1 MAAVTAAVIGIVGSG
16 VSAVQSFSAAADAKE
31 ASTQA
36 NEAAAEAMADAKR
49 KAEKDS
55 YSGLAIPLDAY
66 EAEFEN
72 NLQTQ
77 TQSVEALQEG
87 DARGLAAGVGAIGAQ
102 ATNAAEGTRIEMGEE
117 ISDLNMMKAQSKD
130 SINQQL
136 IEMDVANAREQN
148 QRRADSDAF
157 RAQSI
162 NSGINSVT
170 SGLQSAASIVPLYN
184 SSGANRRGGKLAK
197 QFADQK
203 PPDMTDKKWKEI
215 LSEKYGESN
224 GSFFGGGTSRYDE
237 LRKTRNDKTLPNLG
251 EWNEGTK
258 KYDFLGGN

>member
-1 MAAVTAAVIGIVGSG
+1 MAGVTAAVIGIVGAG
-16 VSAVQSFSAAADAKE
+16 VSATQSFKQAADAKE

-36 NEAAAEAMADAKR
+36 DKAAAVAMEDAKR

-55 YSGLAIPLDAY
+55 FSGLTVPLDAY

-72 NLQTQ
+72 NLAVQRQ
-77 TQSVEALQEG
+77 NVEALQEG
-87 DARGLAAGVGAIGAQ
+87 DARGLAAGVGRVGAQ
-102 ATNAAEGTRIEMGEE
+102 GTDAAEGTRIEMGEE
-117 ISDLNMMKAQSKD
+117 ISDLNMMKAESKD

-148 QRRADSDAF
+148 QRRADADAF

-170 SGLQSAASIVPLYN
+170 SGLQSAASVVPLYN
-184 SSGANRRGGKLAK
+184 ASGANKRGGKLAK

-203 PPDMTDKKWKEI
+203 PAGMDDAKWKEI
-215 LSEKYGESN
+215 LAAQYGQSN
-224 GSFFGGGTSRYDE
+224 DKFFGGGTDKYKS
-237 LRKTRNDKTLPNLG
+237 LREDGTQNLG
-251 EWNEGTK
+251 TYNEATK
-258 KYDFLGGN
+258 KFKFEY

>member
-1 MAAVTAAVIGIVGSG
+1 MAAVTAAVVGIVGSG

-170 SGLQSAASIVPLYN
+170 SGLQSAADLVPLYKN
-184 SSGANRRGGKLAK
+184 NKNFQADSKTFKNADGTPAKLMSERQNKKDFNFYQQGK
-197 QFADQK
+197 
-203 PPDMTDKKWKEI
+203 T
-215 LSEKYGESN
+215 
-224 GSFFGGGTSRYDE
+224 FGTPI
-237 LRKTRNDKTLPNLG
+237 K
-251 EWNEGTK
+251 
-258 KYDFLGGN
+258 

>member
-1 MAAVTAAVIGIVGSG
+1 MALVTSAVIGVAGAA
-16 VSAVQSFSAAADAKE
+16 VSATQSFQAASDAKE
-31 ASTQA
+31 ASSQA
-36 NEAAAEAMADAKR
+36 DKAAAQAMADAKR
-49 KAEKDS
+49 KAEKDA
-55 YSGLAIPLDAY
+55 YAGLAIPLDAY
-66 EAEFEN
+66 EAQFEN

-117 ISDLNMMKAQSKD
+117 ISDLNMMKAESKD

-148 QRRADSDAF
+148 QRRADADAF

-170 SGLQSAASIVPLYN
+170 SGLESAASVVPLYGKNKADRKGLN
-184 SSGANRRGGKLAK
+184 SEGGQSSLIK
-197 QFADQK
+197 DQDFMFRDSVDGIYD
-203 PPDMTDKKWKEI
+203 PNT
-215 LSEKYGESN
+215 SKYKFS
-224 GSFFGGGTSRYDE
+224 
-237 LRKTRNDKTLPNLG
+237 
-251 EWNEGTK
+251 
-258 KYDFLGGN
+258 

>member
-1 MAAVTAAVIGIVGSG
+1 MALVTSAVIGVVGAG
-16 VSAVQSFSAAADAKE
+16 TTAALSFQAAADAKE

-36 NEAAAEAMADAKR
+36 DKAAAEAMKDAKQR
-49 KAEKDS
+49 AEKDA

-66 EAEFEN
+66 EAQFEN

-102 ATNAAEGTRIEMGEE
+102 ATNAAEGTRIGMGEE
-117 ISDLNMMKAQSKD
+117 ISDLNMMKAESKD

-170 SGLQSAASIVPLYN
+170 SGLQSAASVVPLYN
-184 SSGANRRGGKLAK
+184 ASGANKRGGKLAK
-197 QFADQK
+197 QFSDQK
-203 PPDMTDKKWKEI
+203 PAGMDDAKWKEI
-215 LSEKYGESN
+215 LAAQYGQSN
-224 GSFFGGGTSRYDE
+224 DSFWGGGTDKYE
-237 LRKTRNDKTLPNLG
+237 LLRKDGTQNLG
-251 EWNEGTK
+251 KWNEETK
-258 KYDFLGGN
+258 KFEFEY

>member
-1 MAAVTAAVIGIVGSG
+1 MAAVTASVIGIVGAG
-16 VSAVQSFSAAADAKE
+16 VSAAQSFQAASDAKE
-31 ASTQA
+31 ASSKADT
-36 NEAAAEAMADAKR
+36 AAAEAMADAKR
-49 KAEKDS
+49 RAEKDA

-117 ISDLNMMKAQSKD
+117 ISDLNMMKAESKD

-148 QRRADSDAF
+148 QRRADADAF

-170 SGLQSAASIVPLYN
+170 SGLQSAASIVPLYGK
-184 SSGANRRGGKLAK
+184 SKSDRRGGKIAE
-197 QFADQK
+197 QYASQK
-203 PPDMTDKKWKEI
+203 PTGMSDREWQAKMGDQDFSK
-215 LSEKYGESN
+215 
-224 GSFFGGGTSRYDE
+224 DE
-237 LRKTRNDKTLPNLG
+237 FKNLKNAEDG
-251 EWNEGTK
+251 RARWNKVDNRFEFQS
-258 KYDFLGGN
+258 DLGMDYMNS

>member
-1 MAAVTAAVIGIVGSG
+1 MAIVTASVIGIVGAG
-16 VSAVQSFSAAADAKE
+16 AAAAQSFQAAADAKE

-36 NEAAAEAMADAKR
+36 DKAAAEAMKDAKQR
-49 KAEKDS
+49 AEKDA

-72 NLQTQ
+72 NLAVQQ
-77 TQSVEALQEG
+77 QNVEALQEG
-87 DARGLAAGVGAIGAQ
+87 DARGLASGVGRVGAQ
-102 ATNAAEGTRIEMGEE
+102 GTASAEGTRIEMGEE
-117 ISDLNMMKAQSKD
+117 ISDLNMMKAESKD

-148 QRRADSDAF
+148 QRRADADAF

-170 SGLQSAASIVPLYN
+170 SGLQSAASVVPLYN
-184 SSGANRRGGKLAK
+184 ASGANKRGGKLAK

-203 PPDMTDKKWKEI
+203 PAGMDDAKWKEI
-215 LSEKYGESN
+215 LAAQYGQSN
-224 GSFFGGGTSRYDE
+224 DSFWGGGTDKYND
-237 LRKTRNDKTLPNLG
+237 LRKDGTQNLG
-251 EWNEGTK
+251 TYNEAEK
-258 KYDFLGGN
+258 KFEFEY

>member
-1 MAAVTAAVIGIVGSG
+1 MAVVTASVIGIVGAG
-16 VSAVQSFSAAADAKE
+16 VSATQSFQAASDAKE
-31 ASTQA
+31 ASSQA
-36 NEAAAEAMADAKR
+36 DTAAAEAMADAKAR
-49 KAEKDS
+49 AEKDA

-66 EAEFEN
+66 EAQFEN

-117 ISDLNMMKAQSKD
+117 ISDLNMMKAESKD

-136 IEMDVANAREQN
+136 IEIDVANAREQN

-170 SGLQSAASIVPLYN
+170 SGLQSAASIVPLY
-184 SSGANRRGGKLAK
+184 K
-197 QFADQK
+197 
-203 PPDMTDKKWKEI
+203 
-215 LSEKYGESN
+215 
-224 GSFFGGGTSRYDE
+224 
-237 LRKTRNDKTLPNLG
+237 NDKNFQEESTIFYNKDGSAAKMNSERQNKKDFNFYQPG
-251 EWNEGTK
+251 KSFGTPI
-258 KYDFLGGN
+258 DE

>member
-1 MAAVTAAVIGIVGSG
+1 MAAVTASVIGIVGSG
-16 VSAVQSFSAAADAKE
+16 VSAVQSFQAASDAKE
-31 ASTQA
+31 ASSQA
-36 NEAAAEAMADAKR
+36 DKAAAEAMADAKR
-49 KAEKDS
+49 RAEKDA

-87 DARGLAAGVGAIGAQ
+87 DARGLAAGVGAIGAE

-117 ISDLNMMKAQSKD
+117 ISDLNMMKAESKD

-148 QRRADSDAF
+148 QRRADADAF

-170 SGLQSAASIVPLYN
+170 SGLQSAASIVPLYKN
-184 SSGANRRGGKLAK
+184 DKNFQADSKTFKNADGTPRKLMSQNEVKSDFKFFDEDQKRRGVGK
-197 QFADQK
+197 
-203 PPDMTDKKWKEI
+203 
-215 LSEKYGESN
+215 Y
-224 GSFFGGGTSRYDE
+224 
-237 LRKTRNDKTLPNLG
+237 KTV
-251 EWNEGTK
+251 
-258 KYDFLGGN
+258 

>member
-16 VSAVQSFSAAADAKE
+16 VSAVQSFQAASDAKE
-31 ASTQA
+31 ASSQA
-36 NEAAAEAMADAKR
+36 DTAAAEAMADAKR
-49 KAEKDS
+49 RAEKDA

-117 ISDLNMMKAQSKD
+117 ISDLNMMKAESKD

-148 QRRADSDAF
+148 QRRADADAF

-170 SGLQSAASIVPLYN
+170 SGLQSAASIVPLYKN
-184 SSGANRRGGKLAK
+184 DKNFQADSKTFKNADGTPAKLMSERETKSDFKFFDEDQRRRGVGK
-197 QFADQK
+197 
-203 PPDMTDKKWKEI
+203 
-215 LSEKYGESN
+215 Y
-224 GSFFGGGTSRYDE
+224 
-237 LRKTRNDKTLPNLG
+237 KTV
-251 EWNEGTK
+251 
-258 KYDFLGGN
+258 

>member
-1 MAAVTAAVIGIVGSG
+1 MAVVTAAVIGVAGAV
-16 VSAVQSFSAAADAKE
+16 VSATQSFQAAADAKE
-31 ASTQA
+31 ASSQA
-36 NEAAAEAMADAKR
+36 DTAAAEAMADAKR
-49 KAEKDS
+49 KAEKDA

-117 ISDLNMMKAQSKD
+117 ISDLNMMKAESKD

-148 QRRADSDAF
+148 QRRADADAF

-162 NSGINSVT
+162 NPGINSVT
-170 SGLQSAASIVPLYN
+170 SGLQSAASIVPLYKN
-184 SSGANRRGGKLAK
+184 DKNFQADSKTFKNADGTPRKLMSQNEVKSDFKFFDEDQKRRGVGK
-197 QFADQK
+197 
-203 PPDMTDKKWKEI
+203 
-215 LSEKYGESN
+215 Y
-224 GSFFGGGTSRYDE
+224 
-237 LRKTRNDKTLPNLG
+237 KTV
-251 EWNEGTK
+251 
-258 KYDFLGGN
+258 

>member
-1 MAAVTAAVIGIVGSG
+1 MAVVTASVIGIVGAG
-16 VSAVQSFSAAADAKE
+16 VSAAQSFQAASDAKE
-31 ASTQA
+31 ASSQA
-36 NEAAAEAMADAKR
+36 DTAAAEAMADAKR
-49 KAEKDS
+49 RAEKDA

-117 ISDLNMMKAQSKD
+117 ISDLNMMKAESKD

-148 QRRADSDAF
+148 QRRADADAF

-170 SGLQSAASIVPLYN
+170 SGLQSAASIVPLYGK
-184 SSGANRRGGKLAK
+184 SRADRRGGKIAEK
-197 QFADQK
+197 YASQK
-203 PPDMTDKKWKEI
+203 PKGMSDREWQAKMGDQD
-215 LSEKYGESN
+215 
-224 GSFFGGGTSRYDE
+224 FSRSQFKNLKNAEDGRARWNKVDE
-237 LRKTRNDKTLPNLG
+237 RFEFQSDLG
-251 EWNEGTK
+251 MDYMNS
-258 KYDFLGGN
+258 

>member
-1 MAAVTAAVIGIVGSG
+1 MALVTAAVIGVAGAV
-16 VSAVQSFSAAADAKE
+16 VSATQSFQAAALATE
-31 ASTQA
+31 ASSQA
-36 NEAAAEAMADAKR
+36 DTTAAEAMADAKR
-49 KAEKDS
+49 KAEKDA

-117 ISDLNMMKAQSKD
+117 ISDLNMMKAESKD

-148 QRRADSDAF
+148 QRRADADAF

-170 SGLQSAASIVPLYN
+170 SGLQSAASIVPLYKN
-184 SSGANRRGGKLAK
+184 DKNFQADSKTFKNADGTPIKLMSEKETKSDFKFFDEDQKRRGVGK
-197 QFADQK
+197 
-203 PPDMTDKKWKEI
+203 
-215 LSEKYGESN
+215 Y
-224 GSFFGGGTSRYDE
+224 
-237 LRKTRNDKTLPNLG
+237 KTV
-251 EWNEGTK
+251 
-258 KYDFLGGN
+258 

>member
-1 MAAVTAAVIGIVGSG
+1 MAVVTSAVIGVAGAV
-16 VSAVQSFSAAADAKE
+16 VSATQSFQAAADAKE
-31 ASTQA
+31 ASSKADT
-36 NEAAAEAMADAKR
+36 AAAEAMADAKR
-49 KAEKDS
+49 KAEKDA

-117 ISDLNMMKAQSKD
+117 ISDLNMMKAESKD

-148 QRRADSDAF
+148 QRRADADAF

-170 SGLQSAASIVPLYN
+170 SGLQSAASIVPLYKN
-184 SSGANRRGGKLAK
+184 DKNFQADSKTFKNADGTPIKLMSEKETKSDFKFFDEDQKRRGVGK
-197 QFADQK
+197 
-203 PPDMTDKKWKEI
+203 
-215 LSEKYGESN
+215 Y
-224 GSFFGGGTSRYDE
+224 
-237 LRKTRNDKTLPNLG
+237 KTV
-251 EWNEGTK
+251 
-258 KYDFLGGN
+258 